1 MDDVRRTKIS
11 RYLSRAL
18 RHRPDSLG
26 LALAPG
32 GWVPVDAL
40 LIACAEHHFFI
51 TREELNEVVARNDK
65 QRFAFDESGIRIRAN
80 QGHSVAVDLQLEPQT
95 PPDVLFH
102 GTGQKSVEFIRHDG
116 LRKMSR
122 QHVHLSANVETAFK
136 VGARQGSPVVL
147 CVDASRMYIDGH
159 KFYRSAN
166 GVWLVEYVPPEYLVE
181 MDEEN

>member
-51 TREELNEVVARNDK
+51 TREELDEVVARNDK
-65 QRFAFDESGIRIRAN
+65 QRFAFDESGSRIRAN

-95 PPDVLFH
+95 PPDVLYH
-102 GTGQKSVEFIRHDG
+102 GTGLKSVEIIGLDG

-122 QHVHLSANVETAFK
+122 QHVHLSRNVETALK
-136 VGARQGSPVVL
+136 
-147 CVDASRMYIDGH
+147 I
-159 KFYRSAN
+159 
-166 GVWLVEYVPPEYLVE
+166 
-181 MDEEN
+181 